1 MPGVFNFLGR
11 ERLLLKRFWLVPELT
26 PSAGIQLNARV
37 SLRCPGSAQFPD
49 GLTMARPSGDHNSAL
64 GGFVFYVKEPMR
76 QTWMMVNYILAITV
90 AMIGWLCLIAWIAM
104 RLF

>member
-1 MPGVFNFLGR
+1 
-11 ERLLLKRFWLVPELT
+11 
-26 PSAGIQLNARV
+26 
-37 SLRCPGSAQFPD
+37 
-49 GLTMARPSGDHNSAL
+49 MARPSGDHNSAL

-90 AMIGWLCLIAWIAM
+90 AMIGWLCLNAWIAM